1 MSDAAIN
8 ALGQCLGCGNTSAR
22 LSTEYCGLCEKKNQ
36 RRVQNTNL
44 SGAPSVATSEQQVR
58 NIGQFH
64 RAQRKDA
71 ANFNGSSVKAQ
82 QSTVAINAANMATLK
97 SNNLATNEC
106 YVFVL
111 EPFVNSKACEFLPT
125 FEVIREA
132 AIKFSEIVANGI
144 ASFNSSWEDASE
156 SSLVRL
162 SRMNN
167 VHLEIEPQSSFRNVF
182 HATLKDCGQNLDKT
196 VPTKFRNHKLATL
209 YMEAHIDFHARTGV
223 PPPPGLFR
231 PKKRIWTENSSIS
244 LGSSVLKRTGI
255 ASAGP
260 HSLKSLFALASLAS
274 TATPVRLFFAEHTS
288 DPETGVPIFQL
299 VHGRSKPVTAALEI
313 MGIKGYRLL
322 WTNMNLELQPLK
334 MQQKMTNY
342 GVLRNYCLGPVDS

>member
-44 SGAPSVATSEQQVR
+44 SGAPSVATSEQQAPNLFTSVR

-156 SSLVRL
+156 SSLVRHETFPYEQFPR
-162 SRMNN
+162 SDR
-167 VHLEIEPQSSFRNVF
+167 SST
-182 HATLKDCGQNLDKT
+182 A
-196 VPTKFRNHKLATL
+196 
-209 YMEAHIDFHARTGV
+209 
-223 PPPPGLFR
+223 PGLFR

-288 DPETGVPIFQL
+288 DPETGVQSFNWCTDDPNQ
-299 VHGRSKPVTAALEI
+299 
-313 MGIKGYRLL
+313 
-322 WTNMNLELQPLK
+322 
-334 MQQKMTNY
+334 
-342 GVLRNYCLGPVDS
+342 